1 MRMPIIL
8 SLLTCALLLSACGK
22 KGPVYLPDDKAEK
35 PLASNHSNALRL
47 QPHQE
52 KS

>member
-1 MRMPIIL
+1 MRISIIL

-22 KGPVYLPDDKAEK
+22 KAPIYLPDHKAEK
-35 PLASNHSNALRL
+35 PLASNLSNALRL
-47 QPHQE
+47 QSLQE